1 MIKKQEVEHIAKL
14 ARLKLNSREIKNMEK
29 ELSSVLE
36 HFKFLNKLDVS
47 KVQPTSH
54 SVSLKNIMREDE
66 AKRQPEEKVEKLL
79 ESMPRKEGRYLKI
92 KSVF

>member
-1 MIKKQEVEHIAKL
+1 MINKKEVEHIAKL
-14 ARLKLNSREIKNMEK
+14 ARLKLSAQEIKAMEK

-47 KVQPTSH
+47 KIKPTSH
-54 SVSLKNIMREDE
+54 LVSLKNVMREDE
-66 AKRQPEEKVEKLL
+66 ARKHSEEKVERLL
-79 ESMPRKEGRYLKI
+79 KAMPQREGRYLKV